1 MPPSPADYG
10 AMVTRVT
17 AGWDAELMF
26 EPGRVI
32 AGNAG
37 VLLTEVIWVKP
48 GVVHPYVIVDA
59 AMNARS
65 R

>member
-1 MPPSPADYG
+1 
-10 AMVTRVT
+10 
-17 AGWDAELMF
+17 MF

-48 GVVHPYVIVDA
+48 GVGQ
-59 AMNARS
+59 S
-65 R
+65 RM